1 MGLGELSYSAVV
13 SLKSIDNWIATINSN
28 MAGSGRVGYRASRVK
43 FGGGATSIDRPAIGN
58 RLGVAYGEQTM
69 FISETT
75 MDFSQGAVVA
85 STEPTHFAIQQVA
98 GSASVPFFRLSTTAA
113 GGGPFYYSRD
123 GEFHFDTSGRL
134 VNSEGLFVMSAD
146 GDAVGV
152 DATDLTNGV
161 INLNALQVATTATPQ
176 ISLQMSRFGATIFE
190 GTGLG
195 TITGTALAD
204 GTVPTSTGDIGTV
217 GRVVPQALEASN
229 AVLSSSVPEL
239 ALAQKMYAAISKVI
253 QVAQSNIDV
262 ALGLIR

>member
-43 FGGGATSIDRPAIGN
+43 FGGGATSVDRPAIGN
-58 RLGVAYGEQTM
+58 RLGIAYGEQTM

-75 MDFSQGAVVA
+75 LDFSQGAVVA

-98 GSASVPFFRLSTTAA
+98 GSAAVPFFRLNSLANGTGTN
-113 GGGPFYYSRD
+113 YYSRD

-134 VNSEGLFVMSAD
+134 VNSEGLFVMSD
-146 GDAVGV
+146 DDDAVGV

-161 INLNALQVATTATPQ
+161 INLNNIQVMTTATPQ
-176 ISLQMSRFGATIFE
+176 ISLQMSRYGATIFE
-190 GTGLG
+190 STGLG
-195 TITGTALAD
+195 TLTNVA
-204 GTVPTSTGDIGTV
+204 TVTSTGDIGTV
-217 GRVVPQALEASN
+217 GRVIPQALEASN